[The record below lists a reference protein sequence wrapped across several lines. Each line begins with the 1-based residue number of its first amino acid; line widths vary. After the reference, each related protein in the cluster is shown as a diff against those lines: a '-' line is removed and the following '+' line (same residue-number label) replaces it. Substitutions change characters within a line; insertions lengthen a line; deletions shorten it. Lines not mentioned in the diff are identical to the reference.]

1 MTSDKSVTIDI
12 IKKYFGKN
20 TELAKELQMY
30 NALLKE
36 QHKTE
41 ARAIDYIN
49 TVRNSHAKL
58 NQSVLNRQKYNLV
71 KEISERFVFE
81 DLSKMHIN
89 NYKELASIYM
99 LFEYQETDNPKRL
112 MQCKNVIIE
121 NAMPKQAQPVKETEM
136 DVFAKQEKD
145 TRLLAYKLMVDK
157 FNEKYSVLSES
168 QKKLL
173 NQYITNVNDTESL
186 RQYVSKVIPTLK
198 KSLAEH
204 ATRIDEQVTKIKVQR
219 LSEQRITHSVINEIH
234 GPYRRIKWSS
244 PMKSFLKQINE
255 SFESLEE
262 KVKNP
267 GKYKTGRKNGYDLDG
282 DGVPNRADA
291 DPEDG
296 NVTEDLDPV
305 GKEDDDINN
314 DGKIDSSDKYLKKR
328 RKAVSKAVNEEDL
341 DEMSTTGG
349 VAGYNIPGSFIT
361 PAQYKKKKKTMKYE
375 RVQEAMDR
383 KYEQLIEGYRD
394 FVLSDSKMS
403 PARKV
408 NASIRDVAKK
418 LKEIEKIVEYTGR
431 LKTESGISHSG
442 FSSGTHNA
450 LRKIS
455 ERLIKISERVRS
467 LGE

>member
-1 MTSDKSVTIDI
+1 MKKLKHSKYKNTGILFEMLVRKLTSETMTSDKSVTIDI

-49 TVRNSHAKL
+49 TVRNSHTKL

-71 KEISERFVFE
+71 KEISKRFVFE

-112 MQCKNVIIE
+112 MQCKNVIVE

-145 TRLLAYKLMVDK
+145 TRLLTYKLMVDK

-186 RQYVSKVIPTLK
+186 RQYVSKVIPILK

-204 ATRIDEQVTKIKVQR
+204 ATRIDEQVTRIKVQR
-219 LSEQRITHSVINEIH
+219 LSEMLCNVEN
-234 GPYRRIKWSS
+234 
-244 PMKSFLKQINE
+244 MKRLKE
-255 SFESLEE
+255 SHIVSLMR
-262 KVKNP
+262 
-267 GKYKTGRKNGYDLDG
+267 Y
-282 DGVPNRADA
+282 
-291 DPEDG
+291 
-296 NVTEDLDPV
+296 
-305 GKEDDDINN
+305 
-314 DGKIDSSDKYLKKR
+314 
-328 RKAVSKAVNEEDL
+328 
-341 DEMSTTGG
+341 
-349 VAGYNIPGSFIT
+349 
-361 PAQYKKKKKTMKYE
+361 
-375 RVQEAMDR
+375 MD
-383 KYEQLIEGYRD
+383 LIEELNGVHR
-394 FVLSDSKMS
+394 
-403 PARKV
+403 
-408 NASIRDVAKK
+408 
-418 LKEIEKIVEYTGR
+418 
-431 LKTESGISHSG
+431 
-442 FSSGTHNA
+442 
-450 LRKIS
+450 
-455 ERLIKISERVRS
+455 
-467 LGE
+467 